1 MFALQ
6 FTVATII
13 MVLTSAAQADAVS
26 SASVEATQNAPTRV
40 IPARGAAV
48 LHRND
53 TDANASPDFQG
64 MPPGT
69 SEGIDIGAPAPA
81 R

>member
-1 MFALQ
+1 MAIVAL
-6 FTVATII
+6 
-13 MVLTSAAQADAVS
+13 AVS
-26 SASVEATQNAPTRV
+26 LSFSATLADEVPSASVEATESAPTRV
-40 IPARGAAV
+40 IPANGPAV
-48 LHRND
+48 LQRND
-53 TDANASPDFQG
+53 TDANASPDFNG